1 MKKFL
6 LALIVI
12 IITSSMILV
21 GVSCTTM
28 AAAQTTK
35 TEFIGSDFEL
45 SLPEGWEGGNKEEL
59 DSVVEKLKDIGQDQL
74 ADKVEASKFDLL
86 FFGYDSEAAALG
98 SSVNDFTIT
107 GEPAAFLSLD
117 EYMELSYTSVEEVYE
132 KAGYKFKIV
141 EQNVVHL
148 GNYEEVGRVI
158 FEQTIEGIKTK
169 VAQYIIKHD
178 SDFWVLTF
186 TTELEQFDQNI
197 QTFDNTVETFKI
209 IE

>member
-1 MKKFL
+1 MKIFL
-6 LALIVI
+6 LVLIVI

-21 GVSCTTM
+21 GVSCTT
-28 AAAQTTK
+28 AAVQNTT

-45 SLPEGWEGGNKEEL
+45 SLPERWEGGNKEEL

-98 SSVNDFTIT
+98 GSVNDFTIT

-117 EYMELSYTSVEEVYE
+117 EYMELTYTSVEEVYE

-141 EQNVVHL
+141 EKNVVHL
-148 GNYEEVGRVI
+148 GSYEEVGRVI
-158 FEQTIEGIKTK
+158 FEQTIEGIKIK

-186 TTELEQFDQNI
+186 TTGLEDFDQNI
-197 QTFDNTVETFKI
+197 QAFDKAVETFKI

>member
-117 EYMELSYTSVEEVYE
+117 GYMELSYTSIEEVYE

>member
-1 MKKFL
+1 MKIFL
-6 LALIVI
+6 LVLIVI

-21 GVSCTTM
+21 GVSCTT
-28 AAAQTTK
+28 AAVQNTT

-45 SLPEGWEGGNKEEL
+45 SLPERWEGGNKEEL

-98 SSVNDFTIT
+98 GSVNDFTIT
-107 GEPAAFLSLD
+107 GEPAAFLSLN
-117 EYMELSYTSVEEVYE
+117 EYMELTYTSVEEVYE

-141 EQNVVHL
+141 EKNVVHL
-148 GNYEEVGRVI
+148 GSYEEVGRVI
-158 FEQTIEGIKTK
+158 FEQTIEGIKIK

-186 TTELEQFDQNI
+186 TTGLEDFDQNI
-197 QTFDNTVETFKI
+197 QAFDKAVETFKI

>member
-1 MKKFL
+1 MKRFL
-6 LALIVI
+6 FILI
-12 IITSSMILV
+12 IIIFTASMVLTGV
-21 GVSCTTM
+21 GCTAIATE
-28 AAAQTTK
+28 TTI

-98 SSVNDFTIT
+98 GSVNDFTIT

-186 TTELEQFDQNI
+186 TEGLEDFDQNI
-197 QTFDNTVETFKI
+197 QAFDKAVETFKI

>member
-1 MKKFL
+1 MKNFL
-6 LALIVI
+6 LVLIVI

-21 GVSCTTM
+21 GVSCTT
-28 AAAQTTK
+28 AAVQNTT

-45 SLPEGWEGGNKEEL
+45 SLPERWEGGNKEEL

-98 SSVNDFTIT
+98 GNVNDFTIT

-117 EYMELSYTSVEEVYE
+117 EYMELTYTSVEEVYE

-158 FEQTIEGIKTK
+158 FEQTIEGIKIK

-186 TTELEQFDQNI
+186 TTGLEDFDQNI
-197 QTFDNTVETFKI
+197 QAFDKAVETFKI

>member
-21 GVSCTTM
+21 GVSCTMTT
-28 AAAQTTK
+28 AALTTK

-186 TTELEQFDQNI
+186 TTGLEDFDQNI

>member
-1 MKKFL
+1 MKNFL
-6 LALIVI
+6 LVLIVI

-21 GVSCTTM
+21 GVSCTT
-28 AAAQTTK
+28 AAVQNTT

-45 SLPEGWEGGNKEEL
+45 SLPERWEGGNKEEL

-98 SSVNDFTIT
+98 GNVNDFTIT

-117 EYMELSYTSVEEVYE
+117 EYMELTYTSVEEVYE

-141 EQNVVHL
+141 EKNVVHL
-148 GNYEEVGRVI
+148 GSYEEVGRVI
-158 FEQTIEGIKTK
+158 FEQTIEGIKIK

-186 TTELEQFDQNI
+186 TTGLEDFDQNI
-197 QTFDNTVETFKI
+197 QAFDKAVETFKI